1 MASFNKVLLMGNLT
15 RKPELRYTPS
25 GTAVCEFTIAV
36 NRRFTQG
43 NETKEDVCFVD
54 ITVWD
59 RQADNCNRYLDK
71 GSSVFI
77 EGRLQLDTWIDKVDQ
92 KKRSRLRV
100 VAEAVQ
106 FLSPRREGGAP
117 GEYPPDGAPQGAPYQ
132 GQSYARRDSYNQAA
146 PRQQYGR
153 PAPQQYA
160 PQYPEGQQPG
170 GGIPPQEAPSYDAPQ
185 TYGRSV
191 QPSPAAAPVSPAD
204 DSGLTDVQG
213 IEDDI
218 PF

>member
-1 MASFNKVLLMGNLT
+1 MASYNKVLLMGNLT

-43 NETKEDVCFVD
+43 NEPKEDTCYVD

-59 RQADNCNRYLDK
+59 RQADNCSRFLDK

-77 EGRLQLDTWIDKVDQ
+77 EGRLQLDTWIDKTDQ

-100 VAEAVQ
+100 VAENVQ
-106 FLSPRREGGAP
+106 FLNRRESGAP
-117 GEYPPDGAPQGAPYQ
+117 GDYAQDGNGQPYQ
-132 GQSYARRDSYNQAA
+132 GQSYARRQAPPQDPYNQNA
-146 PRQQYGR
+146 PQQYGR
-153 PAPQQYA
+153 PRQQY
-160 PQYPEGQQPG
+160 PDNQ
-170 GGIPPQEAPSYDAPQ
+170 GIPPQMPPPDNYSQQPY
-185 TYGRSV
+185 TRSV
-191 QPSPAAAPVSPAD
+191 PRPQEGPAPAGLD
-204 DSGLTDVQG
+204 DGMNDVQG

>member
-25 GTAVCEFTIAV
+25 GMAVCEFTIAV

-43 NETKEDVCFVD
+43 NETKEDTCFVD

-59 RQADNCNRYLDK
+59 RQADNCSKYLDK

-77 EGRLQLDTWIDKVDQ
+77 EGRLQLDKWIDKNDQ
-92 KKRSRLRV
+92 KQRSKLRV
-100 VAEAVQ
+100 VAENVQ
-106 FLSPRREGGAP
+106 FVGPRRDGGAP
-117 GEYPPDGAPQGAPYQ
+117 GGDYGDGG
-132 GQSYARRDSYNQAA
+132 GQSYARRQPEGQQYA
-146 PRQQYGR
+146 PDAMPQQYGR
-153 PAPQQYA
+153 PRQPYGQPQQ
-160 PQYPEGQQPG
+160 
-170 GGIPPQEAPSYDAPQ
+170 GGIPPQMPAQGAPSYEQPQ
-185 TYGRSV
+185 QPYTRSV
-191 QPSPAAAPVSPAD
+191 PSPD
-204 DSGLTDVQG
+204 MNDGTNDVQG